1 VAARPRGPIDLGE
14 LLRSRVVDVADFPQQ
29 GVVFKDISPLLADHV
44 AFAGA
49 VDAIVA
55 HHGRGTVDKVVG
67 IEARGFILAA
77 PVAYH
82 FGAGFVPVRKPGKL
96 PLATHEEEYSLEYG
110 TNVLQ
115 VHQEAFAPG
124 DRVLIVDDVLATGGT
139 AAAAARLVVTAGAEL
154 VGLSVLL
161 ELEFL
166 AGRAAFAAEQPAVDV
181 HALLAY

>member
-1 VAARPRGPIDLGE
+1 VGSPLDLDA
-14 LLRSRVVDVADFPQQ
+14 LLRARIVDVPDFPEP

-67 IEARGFILAA
+67 IEARGFIVAA

-96 PLATHEEEYSLEYG
+96 PLATHEEAYALEYG

-115 VHQEAFAPG
+115 VHQDAFEPG

-139 AAAAARLVVTAGAEL
+139 AAAAARLVAAAGAQV

-166 AGRAAFAAEQPAVDV
+166 AGRAAFNAELPAVDV
-181 HALLAY
+181 HALLRY

>member
-1 VAARPRGPIDLGE
+1 VPARVRGPVDLDA
-14 LLRSRVVDVADFPQQ
+14 LLRSRVIDVPDFPLP

-67 IEARGFILAA
+67 IEARGFIIAA

-96 PLATHEEEYSLEYG
+96 PLATHEEAYQLEYG

-115 VHQEAFAPG
+115 VHQDAFEPG

-139 AAAAARLVVTAGAEL
+139 AAAGARLVAAAGADV

-161 ELEFL
+161 ELGFL
-166 AGRAAFAAEQPAVDV
+166 GGRAAFAAEQPGVDV
-181 HALLAY
+181 HALLTY

>member
-1 VAARPRGPIDLGE
+1 MSRRRGPIDLVS
-14 LLRSRVVDVADFPQQ
+14 LLRSRVVDVPDFPTP

-49 VDAIVA
+49 VDAVVA

-67 IEARGFILAA
+67 IEARGFIVAA

-96 PLATHEEEYSLEYG
+96 PGATHETSYDLEYG
-110 TNVLQ
+110 SNVLQ
-115 VHQEAFAPG
+115 VHRDALEPG
-124 DRVLIVDDVLATGGT
+124 ERVLIVDDVLATGGT
-139 AAAAARLVVTAGAEL
+139 AAAAARLVEQAGAEV

-161 ELEFL
+161 ELGFL
-166 AGRAAFAAEQPAVDV
+166 GGRAALAAQHPGFDV